1 MWLSISPF
9 LLQHRVTWHQRQ
21 FCFTYQE
28 KQTQLIPLPE
38 VIAGT
43 DNGSGKHVQL
53 ILLFLST
60 DTQEFVNKCEQN
72 KRFKKLNMTAR
83 LLEVTCSIKAENIPD
98 NISTDYITVYF
109 ESARNGGGP
118 VSDIQLLPEESAAII
133 TFCDHKGNGCLCL
146 LTKLRK
152 LTPDLVNS
160 FSIN

>member
-1 MWLSISPF
+1 M
-9 LLQHRVTWHQRQ
+9 
-21 FCFTYQE
+21 
-28 KQTQLIPLPE
+28 PE